1 MGDVAY
7 LSRICAE
14 LDIGDNCIV
23 F

>member
-14 LDIGDNCIV
+14 LDLGDNCIV